1 MFRNKTFNRKK
12 ILIVFTVVLLVLSI
26 LVGRLVYLMIF
37 CSEYYGQKAED
48 LHERE
53 RDIKAARG
61 KIIDSTGTV
70 LATNRTV
77 CTISVIHSQIEEP
90 EEVIRALSK
99 ELEMEEEAVR
109 KRVEKVSSIERVK
122 SNVDKEVGD
131 RIRGYGLA
139 GVKVDEDYKRYYPY
153 GTLASRVL
161 GFTGGDNQ
169 GIIGLEVM
177 YEDYLKG
184 SSGKIL
190 TLTDARGV
198 EIENAGERRQ
208 EPVDGYN
215 LHISLDYN
223 IQMYCEQ
230 AAKKVMEAKSADGV
244 SVIVMK
250 PDNGE
255 ILAMVNVPEFD
266 LNDPFT
272 LIQPETEEELE
283 SDETQETKTEEEPE
297 EAEETAAEPKTA
309 KTQEAKTE
317 EEPEETEET
326 TAEPET
332 AETPKKEAESE
343 GTKSKE
349 QNKQDLLNQ
358 MWRNPCI
365 NDTYEPGSVFKTITT
380 AASFEEGVVSLND
393 HFFCPGYKMVEDRRI
408 HCHKRTGHGSED
420 FTQGIMNSCN
430 PVFIE
435 LGLRLGV
442 DNVYK
447 YFEQF
452 GLLNRTG
459 IDLPGEASTI
469 MHDKKNVGPVELAT
483 ISFGQSFQV
492 TPIQLA
498 TTVSSLINGGNRI
511 TPHFGVSVKD
521 DQGKLIETLQYE
533 VKEGIVSESTSETL
547 RSVLEKVVSEG
558 SGKRAYIE
566 GFSIGGK
573 TATSQT
579 LPRSANKYISSFLGF
594 APAEDP
600 QALALLIINNP
611 QGIYYGGTIA
621 APVVKEIFSNI
632 LPYLGIEKQTVPKQE
647 DSKEDSEEN

>member
-12 ILIVFTVVLLVLSI
+12 LLVVFTIVMLILSI

-61 KIIDSTGTV
+61 KIIDATGTV

-77 CTISVIHSQIEEP
+77 CTISVIHSQI
-90 EEVIRALSK
+90 K
-99 ELEMEEEAVR
+99 EMEEAAVR

-122 SNVDKEVGD
+122 SNVDKETGD
-131 RIRGYGLA
+131 RIRNYGLA

-153 GTLASRVL
+153 STLASKVL

-169 GIIGLEVM
+169 GIIGLEVK
-177 YEDYLKG
+177 YEEYLKG
-184 SSGKIL
+184 KNGKIL
-190 TLTDARGV
+190 TLTDARGI

-215 LHISLDYN
+215 LHVSLDYN

-272 LIQPETEEELE
+272 LPETEDGGTSENT
-283 SDETQETKTEEEPE
+283 ET
-297 EAEETAAEPKTA
+297 
-309 KTQEAKTE
+309 
-317 EEPEETEET
+317 
-326 TAEPET
+326 
-332 AETPKKEAESE
+332 
-343 GTKSKE
+343 G
-349 QNKQDLLNQ
+349 KQDLLNQ

-365 NDTYEPGSVFKTITT
+365 NDTYEPGSVFKIITT
-380 AASFEEGVVSLND
+380 ASAFEEGVVSLSD
-393 HFFCPGYKMVEDRRI
+393 HFFCPGYKLVEDRRI

-442 DNVYK
+442 DNIYK

-452 GLLNRTG
+452 GLLSRTG
-459 IDLPGEASTI
+459 IDLPGEAATI

-483 ISFGQSFQV
+483 VSFGQSFQI

-521 DQGKLIETLQYE
+521 DQGELIETLQYD
-533 VKEGIVSESTSETL
+533 VQEGIVSSETSQVL
-547 RSVLEKVVSEG
+547 RTVLEKVVAEG
-558 SGKRAYIE
+558 SGKRAFIE

-600 QALALLIINNP
+600 QVLALVVINNP

-632 LPYLGIEKQTVPKQE
+632 LPYLGIEKAVNPEKEESENGGQE
-647 DSKEDSEEN
+647 TLE